1 MVEALCVSEICSPI
15 ANQKL
20 TKARKIKE
28 FVGLEFAD
36 CCHGLDLR
44 IGVWIGIDS
53 YFRFITGKRVESNE
67 GVVACESSLGWIL
80 SGSMGSKRVSES
92 FSSHQMKVEVQTVDS
107 DLVAKLNKFWQIE
120 EASADDDRDGVVGQF
135 SRDIFHDGERYVT
148 KLPFRPDH
156 DTLPDNFSTCLKR
169 LNSLE
174 KRLDRQQINDDY
186 NEIFVD
192 YERNGIVERV
202 PEAKVAKEEGTVHYL
217 PHRPEPSLKSSVEDD
232 TSFALFGAR
241 GCKNCCF

>member
-1 MVEALCVSEICSPI
+1 
-15 ANQKL
+15 
-20 TKARKIKE
+20 
-28 FVGLEFAD
+28 
-36 CCHGLDLR
+36 
-44 IGVWIGIDS
+44 
-53 YFRFITGKRVESNE
+53 
-67 GVVACESSLGWIL
+67 
-80 SGSMGSKRVSES
+80 MGSKRVTES

-169 LNSLE
+169 LDSFE

-232 TSFALFGAR
+232 TSFAQSQLPQTIES
-241 GCKNCCF
+241 K